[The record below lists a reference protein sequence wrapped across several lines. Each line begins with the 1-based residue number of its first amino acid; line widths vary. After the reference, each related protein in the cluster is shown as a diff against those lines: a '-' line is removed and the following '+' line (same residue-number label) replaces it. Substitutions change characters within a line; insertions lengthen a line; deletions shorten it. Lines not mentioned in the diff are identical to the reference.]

1 MDIPGLGKR
10 RMEFDPDMA
19 LGNGNWQG
27 ISYGTLP
34 STRSIGLNVQLT
46 F

>member
-1 MDIPGLGKR
+1 MG
-10 RMEFDPDMA
+10 FDPDMA

-27 ISYGTLP
+27 VSAGNLT
-34 STRSIGLNVQLT
+34 STKSIGFNVQLT